1 MKKLLVLLVILVL
14 CIQLFSCNRLPLTS
28 DNFPKDF
35 VNSFSDNYRLVDPQL
50 VYVTAS
56 PWEIETKAKDDQ
68 DADRLYLS
76 LIDNVDKAQFI
87 SVTERYDYY
96 MGAPSYSVLV
106 YQTPNSPTPMKD
118 WTIKSIKIL
127 ETTQFADSEE
137 NVLLLSEKYM
147 GTLLAYS
154 TVLRTYDNNN
164 GSDFLDM
171 IKNAYSTAE
180 KFERYSAGITGT
192 NRVIRSSGQPSYLLE
207 YSLLIEFNE
216 CDNIIW
222 HSYLCED
229 SENLY
234 FECTT
239 YDVENVE
246 RKGFSIAKIDDE
258 YKEEIRGLI
267 EALS

>member
-1 MKKLLVLLVILVL
+1 M
-14 CIQLFSCNRLPLTS
+14 
-28 DNFPKDF
+28 
-35 VNSFSDNYRLVDPQL
+35 VDPQL
-50 VYVTAS
+50 AYVTAS
-56 PWEIETKAKDDQ
+56 PCEVEIKAKDNQ

-76 LIDNVDKAQFI
+76 LIGNVDKAQFI
-87 SVTERYDYY
+87 SVTEQYDYY

-118 WTIKSIKIL
+118 WTIKSIKII

-147 GTLLAYS
+147 ETILAYS
-154 TVLRTYDNNN
+154 TVLHTYDNGND
-164 GSDFLDM
+164 SDFLDM

-180 KFERYSAGITGT
+180 KFEWYQSPAG
-192 NRVIRSSGQPSYLLE
+192 RVKRSRGQPSDLNSSIEY

-239 YDVENVE
+239 YDVEDVE
-246 RKGFSIAKIDDE
+246 RKVVSIAKIDDE